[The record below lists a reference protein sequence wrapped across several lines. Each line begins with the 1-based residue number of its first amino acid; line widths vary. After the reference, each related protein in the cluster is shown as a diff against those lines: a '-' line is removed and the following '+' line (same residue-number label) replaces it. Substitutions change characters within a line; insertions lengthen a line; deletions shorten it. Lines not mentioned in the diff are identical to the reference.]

1 MIAALRGVVAEKS
14 ATDAIVDVN
23 GVGYRV
29 NLSLLSLSKLPELN
43 AQVALRVRTVVRE
56 DAFDLY
62 GFLTR
67 AEEELFLLLTSV
79 SHVGPK
85 MAIAVLSGLEVDDLL
100 AALAKGDVARLTKIH
115 GVGKK
120 TAERLVLELK
130 DKVKLIAAQVDGKPG
145 LKTKNATASAP
156 KSDLVSALV
165 NLGYKEAQAENAA
178 QVVAERVDAEA
189 GFEVQFREALKVL
202 RTGS

>member
-14 ATDAIVDVN
+14 ASDAVIDVQ

-29 NLSLLSLSKLPELN
+29 SLSLLSMAKLPETG
-43 AQVALRVRTVVRE
+43 AEVALRIRTVVRE

-62 GFLTR
+62 GFLSR
-67 AEEELFLLLTSV
+67 QEEDVFLLLTSV

-85 MAIAVLSGLEVDDLL
+85 MALTVLSGLEVDDLVGCI
-100 AALAKGDVARLTKIH
+100 AKGDVARLTKVH

-130 DKVKLIAAQVDGKPG
+130 DKMKLLSVGAASS
-145 LKTKNATASAP
+145 TAPSTSSKVPPAR
-156 KSDLVSALV
+156 SDLVSALV
-165 NLGYKEAQAENAA
+165 NLGYKPPQAEHAA
-178 QVVAERVDAEA
+178 HVVAERVPEEA
-189 GFEVQFREALKVL
+189 AFEVQFREALKVL
-202 RTGS
+202 RAGH

>member
-1 MIAALRGVVAEKS
+1 MIAYLKGLVLEKNLS
-14 ATDAIVDVN
+14 EAVIDVN

-29 NLSLLSLSKLPELN
+29 NLSLLALSRLPELG
-43 AQVALRVRTVVRE
+43 QPTSLRVRTVVRE

-85 MAIAVLSGLEVDDLL
+85 VACSVLSGLEVD
-100 AALAKGDVARLTKIH
+100 ALTQAIAKGDVARLTKIH
-115 GVGKK
+115 GVGRK

-130 DKVKLIAAQVDGKPG
+130 DKVKLIAVEEGKASGKPTLG
-145 LKTKNATASAP
+145 TSGTE
-156 KSDLVSALV
+156 SDLVSALV
-165 NLGYKEAQAENAA
+165 NLGYKEAQAEGAA
-178 QVVAERVDAEA
+178 TLAVERAGADAA
-189 GFEVQFREALKVL
+189 FELLFREALKSL
-202 RTGS
+202 RQ